1 MVVLRILGIALVVWL
16 ALAVLGAV
24 FKFLTLALVVGA
36 VLVVGAAAYSAV
48 KRGGSRRSI
57 GR

>member
-1 MVVLRILGIALVVWL
+1 MLLKILGIAVVIWL

-24 FKFLTLALVVGA
+24 FEFLTTALVIGA
-36 VLVVGAAAYSAV
+36 VVVLGVVTYSAV
-48 KRGGSRRSI
+48 KGRRSRRSI

>member
-1 MVVLRILGIALVVWL
+1 MVVLRILGIALVIWL

-36 VLVVGAAAYSAV
+36 VLVVGVVAYSAV
-48 KRGGSRRSI
+48 KGGRARRSI

>member
-1 MVVLRILGIALVVWL
+1 MLLRILGIVLVVWI

-24 FKFLTLALVVGA
+24 FKFLGTALVIGA
-36 VLVVGAAAYSAV
+36 VVVVGLVAWNAV
-48 KRGGSRRSI
+48 KGGRSRRSI

>member
-1 MVVLRILGIALVVWL
+1 MLLKILGIAVVIWL

-24 FKFLTLALVVGA
+24 FEFLTTALVIGA
-36 VLVVGAAAYSAV
+36 VVVLGVVAYSAV
-48 KRGGSRRSI
+48 KGRRSHRSI

>member
-1 MVVLRILGIALVVWL
+1 MLLKILGIALVIWL

-24 FKFLTLALVVGA
+24 FKFLGTALVIGA
-36 VLVVGAAAYSAV
+36 VVVVGVVAYSAV
-48 KRGGSRRSI
+48 KGGRSRRSI

>member
-1 MVVLRILGIALVVWL
+1 MLLKILGIAVVIWL

-24 FKFLTLALVVGA
+24 FEFLTTALVIGA
-36 VLVVGAAAYSAV
+36 VVALGVVTYSVV
-48 KRGGSRRSI
+48 KGRRSI

>member
-1 MVVLRILGIALVVWL
+1 MVLRILGIALVIWL

-24 FKFLTLALVVGA
+24 FEFLTTALVVGA

-48 KRGGSRRSI
+48 KGARSRRSI

>member
-1 MVVLRILGIALVVWL
+1 MLLKILGIALVVWL

-24 FKFLTLALVVGA
+24 FEFLGTALVIGA
-36 VLVVGAAAYSAV
+36 VVVVGVVAYSAV
-48 KRGGSRRSI
+48 KGGRSRRSI

>member
-1 MVVLRILGIALVVWL
+1 MLLKILGIVVVIWL

-24 FKFLTLALVVGA
+24 FEFLGTALVISA
-36 VLVVGAAAYSAV
+36 VVVVGMLAYSAV
-48 KRGGSRRSI
+48 KAGRSRRSI

>member
-1 MVVLRILGIALVVWL
+1 MLLKILGVAVVIWL

-24 FKFLTLALVVGA
+24 FEFLTTALVIGA
-36 VLVVGAAAYSAV
+36 VVTVGVVTYSAA
-48 KRGGSRRSI
+48 KGRRSGRSI

>member
-1 MVVLRILGIALVVWL
+1 
-16 ALAVLGAV
+16 V